1 MRPFLR
7 YLLERGVGGF
17 RRMIRFSFLAMATL
31 LLATS
36 ASAESMNAKQARA
49 FVAGKL
55 FSYQCFDGTTGVGRI
70 NNDGSAAGTIRILGK
85 DPTRYVRLPVNTLY
99 ESGDQICA
107 TLKGLP
113 FTPCFNLTKTSE
125 FSFRGAVSG
134 LGFMYCDF
142 VRGGRPAPKRTRA
155 PQASN

>member
-1 MRPFLR
+1 
-7 YLLERGVGGF
+7 
-17 RRMIRFSFLAMATL
+17 MIRFGFLAIAAL
-31 LLATS
+31 FFATS
-36 ASAESMNAKQARA
+36 ASAESLNAKQARM

-55 FSYQCFDGTTGVGRI
+55 FSYECFDGTTGVGRI

-107 TLKGLP
+107 ALRGLP
-113 FTPCFNLTKTSE
+113 FTPCFVLTKTSE

-134 LGFMYCDF
+134 MGFMYCDF
-142 VRGGRPAPKRTRA
+142 VRGGRPAAKRTRA
-155 PQASN
+155 PQPTQ